1 MLPNPIR
8 VLAASVL
15 SIAAFSAFAQDPKQI
30 HIVYMGGD
38 DCPPCL
44 DWRRNE
50 LPKLKLTE
58 VFGTIKFS
66 YVVKG
71 IRSPV
76 PFRTF
81 LPDEVKPYKE
91 KLDAA
96 GNGLGGSAQ
105 VAILVNGEVFDYY
118 FGSER
123 KADDVERM
131 LLSIRDGTPYPFKR
145 CLKALDFWKCKVH
158 G

>member
-8 VLAASVL
+8 VLAASAL
-15 SIAAFSAFAQDPKQI
+15 AIAAFSAFAQDPKQI

-58 VFGTIKFS
+58 VFSTIKFS
-66 YVVKG
+66 YVLKG

-76 PFRTF
+76 PLRFF

-91 KLDAA
+91 KLDVAS
-96 GNGLGGSAQ
+96 NGLGGSAQ
-105 VAILVNGEVFDYY
+105 VAILVNGDVFDYY

-123 KADDVERM
+123 KAADVERM
-131 LLSIRDGTPYPFKR
+131 LLSIRNGTPYPFAR
-145 CLKALDFWKCKVH
+145 CLKALDFWKCEVR

>member
-1 MLPNPIR
+1 MLFHPIR
-8 VLAASVL
+8 AFAAGVLA
-15 SIAAFSAFAQDPKQI
+15 IAAFSAFAQEQKQI

-44 DWRRNE
+44 DWRKNE

-58 VFGTIKFS
+58 VFSSIKFS
-66 YVVKG
+66 YIRKG
-71 IRSPV
+71 IHSPV
-76 PFRTF
+76 PSRIF

-91 KLDAA
+91 KLDVAS
-96 GNGLGGSAQ
+96 NGLVGSAQ

-123 KADDVERM
+123 KAADVERM
-131 LLSIRDGTPYPFKR
+131 LLAIRNGTPYPFTR
-145 CLKALDFWKCKVH
+145 CLKARDFWKCEVQ

>member
-8 VLAASVL
+8 AFATSVMA
-15 SIAAFSAFAQDPKQI
+15 IAVFSAFAQDPKQI

-44 DWRRNE
+44 DWRKNE

-58 VFGTIKFS
+58 VFSTIRFS
-66 YVVKG
+66 YIRKS

-76 PFRTF
+76 PSRFF

-91 KLDAA
+91 KLDVA

-123 KADDVERM
+123 KAADVERM
-131 LLSIRDGTPYPFKR
+131 LLSIRNATPYPFTR
-145 CLKALDFWKCKVH
+145 CLKALDFWKCEVQ